1 MDINFYSED
10 VEQPHLDGERV
21 IKWLVRVANKYQK
34 EIGDISYIF
43 CSDSY
48 LLDVNRQY
56 LDHDYLTDIITFDY
70 TEQNII
76 SGDIFISTDRVA
88 DNANEYNVSFDEE
101 LLRVLVH
108 GVLHLIGF
116 KDKSEEDQNVMT
128 QREDDSILDYHN
140 FKLNI

>member
-10 VEQPHLDGERV
+10 VEKPHLDDKRV
-21 IKWLVRVANKYQK
+21 IKWLARVAKKYQK
-34 EIGDISYIF
+34 EVGDISYIF

-88 DNANEYNVSFDEE
+88 DNANEYNVSFNDE

-116 KDKSEEDQNVMT
+116 NDKREEDQIVMT
-128 QREDDSILDYHN
+128 QQENDSISDYHN
-140 FKLNI
+140 F

>member
-1 MDINFYSED
+1 MDINFFNED
-10 VEQPHLDGERV
+10 VEFPHLDNERV
-21 IKWLVRVANKYQK
+21 INWLSRIANKHQK
-34 EIGDISYIF
+34 EVGDISYIF

-88 DNANEYNVSFDEE
+88 DNAIEYNVSFEEE

-116 KDKSEEDQNVMT
+116 KDKSEEDQFVMT
-128 QREDDSILDYHN
+128 QKENDSINDYHN
-140 FKLNI
+140 F